1 MGFFEDMVAAGVLK
15 PSDVT
20 KAEDEQRRSVL
31 VRTRARTNGQPSP
44 AVDSDPIT
52 RYRTMGSDL
61 MAQADAMDAEKPDY
75 SLFQKYAAQQ
85 RKQGDASML
94 NALAAQFAGDD
105 FAPVQAQYLKR
116 AMAAQEPVKIGNYGY
131 VGADGEVVV
140 DPMYQREKTV
150 DNLRRRAI
158 QLETLA
164 SNAETARER
173 IAAQRAQQEV
183 MNEIRLMNAQ
193 TQRMMVEGRYGD
205 GTPAQQVS
213 VAGANS
219 TPKII
224 TPEVQPGEAVGFKG
238 MWQSNINKLADAFG
252 AGNPQDPNKVAT
264 DRLEALGNQTQLY
277 LQDAVPGRPSNY
289 LLQML
294 EKQAV
299 RPNQLFMGEAGAQT
313 RAQST
318 IAVIDTGLSDL
329 ARIINNPSGYSKN
342 DLAQAR
348 DGYNRLSQLKAEYNA
363 LLGGFGGQAPAGDEV
378 DALVQ
383 QYLK

>member
-1 MGFFEDMVAAGVLK
+1 MGFFEDMVAAGALQ
-15 PSDVT
+15 PRDVT
-20 KAEDEQRRSVL
+20 DAEDSQRRSVL
-31 VRTRARTNGQPSP
+31 VRTRSRTNRPAP
-44 AVDSDPIT
+44 AVNADPIE
-52 RYRTMGSDL
+52 RYRIMGNDL

-85 RKQGDASML
+85 RRQGDASML

-131 VGADGEVVV
+131 VGADGEVVI
-140 DPMYQREKTV
+140 DPMHQREKTI

-173 IAAQRAQQEV
+173 IAAQRAQQEI

-205 GTPAQQVS
+205 KTPTEQVS
-213 VAGANS
+213 VSGTNVS
-219 TPKII
+219 PKII
-224 TPEVQPGEAVGFKG
+224 TPEVQPEEAVGFKG
-238 MWQSNINKLADAFG
+238 VWQSGINKLADAFG

-329 ARIINNPSGYSKN
+329 ARILNNPSGYSQN
-342 DLAQAR
+342 DIAQAR

-363 LLGGFGGQAPAGDEV
+363 LLGGFSGQQAAAGDEV

>member
-1 MGFFEDMVAAGVLK
+1 MGFFEDMVAAGALQ
-15 PSDVT
+15 PRDVT
-20 KAEDEQRRSVL
+20 DAEDSQRRSVL
-31 VRTRARTNGQPSP
+31 VRTRSRTNRPAP
-44 AVDSDPIT
+44 AVNADPIE
-52 RYRTMGSDL
+52 RYRIMGNDL

-85 RKQGDASML
+85 RRQGDASML

-131 VGADGEVVV
+131 VGADGEVVI
-140 DPMYQREKTV
+140 DPMHQREKTI

-173 IAAQRAQQEV
+173 IAAQRAQQEI

-193 TQRMMVEGRYGD
+193 TQRIMVEGRYGD
-205 GTPAQQVS
+205 KTPMQPVPVEGEAMKPQ
-213 VAGANS
+213 
-219 TPKII
+219 II
-224 TPEVQPGEAVGFKG
+224 TPGTQVDEAVGLEGAWLNF
-238 MWQSNINKLADAFG
+238 WNKAGDAIGLSSADS
-252 AGNPQDPNKVAT
+252 PNRVAT
-264 DRLEALGNQTQLY
+264 ERLEALANMTQIDM
-277 LQDAVPGRPSNY
+277 QDAVPGRPSNY

-294 EKQAV
+294 EKQTV
-299 RPNQLFMGEAGAQT
+299 RPNQVFMGEAGAQS
-313 RAQST
+313 RAEAT
-318 IAVIDTGLSDL
+318 LAIINRGISDY
-329 ARIINNPSGYSKN
+329 AEIINNPNRYSK
-342 DLAQAR
+342 DDVAKAVR
-348 DGYNRLSQLKAEYNA
+348 TYRRLSDLKANYDQ
-363 LLGGFGGQAPAGDEV
+363 LLKGFGDESAAPSDEV